1 LWLGF
6 NFIVIFIVSEGI
18 CVKKNPVLPT
28 GNFISWRFG
37 LLCFAILL
45 SLVLLLGRVG
55 WLQIISPGPLVQQE
69 DMRSLR
75 EEPIVMPRGMI
86 EDRNGDPLAVS
97 VPVEAIWADPKT
109 VIAKGGVQVNDRWQ
123 ALASALKISLNALS
137 RRINR
142 DPQGR
147 FIYLARQVDPEKA
160 RWIDK
165 LNLPGINL
173 REESRRFYPSGH
185 IASNLLGFTNIDGQG
200 IEGVEKSFNSQ
211 LLGKEGKRLVRKDRY
226 GHVVE
231 NITEVPGTPA
241 HNIILSIDKRLQT
254 VTEDALSNAVRWN
267 KADSGA
273 SVLIN
278 VRTGEILA
286 MASYPTYNPN
296 NRDGAKLD
304 DFRNRAIS
312 DTFEPGSTVKPMV
325 IMTALKAGIVKPDDV
340 IDTHPYVVDGHRI
353 RDVGWYPELSLTGI
367 LQKSSDTGVS
377 HLSLA
382 MPIKD
387 LITTYK
393 AFGFGQ
399 STGLGLTGESSG
411 YMPNRRFWSQLD
423 RATFAFGYGMM
434 VTPLQLAHVYATIGS
449 FGISRPLSIT
459 RVDPPV
465 VGTRVMPEKIV
476 HEVEHMMESVALPGG
491 GGIKAAV
498 KNYRVAVKTGTA
510 KKIGPDGKYI
520 DNYIAYTAGVAPASD
535 PRFALVVVINNPS
548 NGQYYGGAVSAP
560 VFSQIMGDV
569 LRLENVE
576 PDGIPAGDPN
586 LIVLGH
592 SDDSHPAL

>member
-1 LWLGF
+1 MF
-6 NFIVIFIVSEGI
+6 
-18 CVKKNPVLPT
+18 VKKNPVLPT

-37 LLCFAILL
+37 LLCLAILL
-45 SLVLLLGRVG
+45 SLVLLLVRVG

-123 ALASALKISLNALS
+123 ALASALKISLNSLS
-137 RRINR
+137 QRINR
-142 DPQGR
+142 NPQGR
-147 FIYLARQVDPEKA
+147 FIYLARQVDPEQA

-382 MPIKD
+382 MPIQD

-423 RATFAFGYGMM
+423 RATFSFGYGMM

-498 KNYRVAVKTGTA
+498 KDYRVAVKTGTA